1 MVCCC
6 TVVFFVFTLWKKG
19 IIYVF
24 TAWNMKV
31 TKRQISMLLRTYFWC
46 LQIFSAASQCLTFR
60 RLYFVF
66 TFTEV
71 QPGIN
76 IATLCGNKMPTRC
89 NRGFY
94 CRSYCLLNI
103 FRCITMPII
112 RSSRVLDS
120 GCCLWY
126 FISNACNY
134 PPRPQS

>member
-1 MVCCC
+1 
-6 TVVFFVFTLWKKG
+6 
-19 IIYVF
+19 
-24 TAWNMKV
+24 MKV

-112 RSSRVLDS
+112 RSSRVLYRS
-120 GCCLWY
+120 CCLQTGHITLSSTPDQQLENHRY
-126 FISNACNY
+126 VLLHFKCMQLSTTSTVI
-134 PPRPQS
+134 